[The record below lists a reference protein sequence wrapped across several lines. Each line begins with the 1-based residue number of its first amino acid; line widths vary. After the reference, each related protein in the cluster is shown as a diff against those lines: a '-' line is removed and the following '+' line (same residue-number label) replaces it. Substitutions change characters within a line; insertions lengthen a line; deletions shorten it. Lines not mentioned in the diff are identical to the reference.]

1 MLHGKESV
9 LYFFFH
15 GKSFTLTTPLFST
28 YIPRALLFPVKTW
41 PPSLVPT
48 WKTTV
53 WTGVCF
59 SHAKKGACSLPL
71 GQEAGQADA
80 SSFHQLSYRETH
92 LMAANARAPPRS
104 V

>member
-9 LYFFFH
+9 LYSFFH
-15 GKSFTLTTPLFST
+15 GKSFTLTASLFSA
-28 YIPRALLFPVKTW
+28 YIPQSLLFPVKTW

-59 SHAKKGACSLPL
+59 SHAKKGACSFLL
-71 GQEAGQADA
+71 GQEANRADA
-80 SSFHQLSYRETH
+80 LIFHQLSYRETS
-92 LMAANARAPPRS
+92 LMAANARAPP
-104 V
+104 